1 MLIPAPK
8 KGVVMKPKYIKMFIT
23 VLLLVFNRCYPTY
36 QATKVDTDSLRI
48 GNYSDIQ
55 AKLFKSDNSIILFP
69 DGFNIDKKSIW
80 GTGIISDNSSF
91 KSSKQSIELP
101 LDSITAMITY
111 ENNTSGGRYFASFFL
126 GLTGVPLTLLSI
138 YCISCPKCCF
148 GSCPT
153 VYTYDG
159 EGYNLEVELFS
170 ECIARQI
177 EDNDIDLLK
186 QKIENDFL
194 KLKITNE
201 ALETHFI
208 NKFEVVVA
216 EHPIG
221 TELFPTMDNEL
232 LLISNSTPVT
242 FAISKNG
249 INLTDVLTK
258 DDNIF
263 YRSGVDKVNELR
275 TGPVFDWIDIKV
287 PTHKNSSTKMVM
299 KYRNTLLSTTLLYD
313 VVIGSQGAGGLEW
326 TNKMNNDHA
335 YASQFKMIY
344 DAFSGIKIKLFDSGV
359 WKEFGKFKDAGPLNW
374 KYIAAEL
381 PGSNSDSLFIRLEFI
396 PDNIMIDYIAFDTT
410 SSTGDNIETNII
422 YPVEVTDGNGN
433 KSDSLLIYVQ
443 NTDLDYLKTEP
454 GDSYYLDYKIPSK
467 NDCKQTFLIRSKGY
481 YNEWI
486 RGSWINNKNSRYTFN
501 LYDIKGTLSYLA
513 DSWIEN
519 SELLE
524 REFFH
529 SKFSLKEEK

>member
-1 MLIPAPK
+1 MKSKYTKIFIP
-8 KGVVMKPKYIKMFIT
+8 
-23 VLLLVFNRCYPTY
+23 LLLLPLIINQCYPTY
-36 QATKVDTDSLRI
+36 QATKIDPGSLQE
-48 GNYSDIQ
+48 GNYVDIQ
-55 AKLFKSDNSIILFP
+55 AKVFKSDNSIFLFP
-69 DGFNIDKKSIW
+69 DGFNVYDKHIS
-80 GTGIISDNSSF
+80 GDGIIEVNYSLKQ
-91 KSSKQSIELP
+91 KSKKIKLP
-101 LDSITAMITY
+101 LDSITAIITY
-111 ENNTSGGRYFASFFL
+111 EETTSGGRYFASFLLSFTAAPLTFL
-126 GLTGVPLTLLSI
+126 GI
-138 YCISCPKCCF
+138 YCIACPKCCF

-153 VYTYDG
+153 VYAYDG
-159 EGYNLEVELFS
+159 EEYNLEVELFS
-170 ECIARQI
+170 ECISRQI

-186 QKIENDFL
+186 QKIRDNTL

-221 TELFPTMDNEL
+221 TELFPSIANKL
-232 LLISNSTPVT
+232 LLLSRPTPITLAV
-242 FAISKNG
+242 SKNG

-263 YRSGVDKVNELR
+263 FRSGVDKVNELR
-275 TGPVFDWIDIKV
+275 NGPVFDWIDIKV
-287 PTHKNSSTKMVM
+287 PSNKNLPTKMLV

-313 VVIGSQGAGGLEW
+313 VVIGSQGVAGLEW
-326 TNKMNNDHA
+326 TNKMNNDSV

-344 DAFSGIKIKLFDSGV
+344 DAFSGIKIKLFDKGF

-381 PGSNSDSLFIRLEFI
+381 PESNSDTLLIRLEFI
-396 PDNIMIDYIAFDTT
+396 PDNFMIDYIAFDTT
-410 SSTGDNIETNII
+410 TSANIKIATELI

-433 KSDSLLIYVQ
+433 DSDSLLSYINNDDQY
-443 NTDLDYLKTEP
+443 YLKTDP
-454 GDSYYLDYKIPSK
+454 GDCYYLNYNIPK
-467 NDCKQTFLIRSKGY
+467 NNNCEQTFLIYSKGY

-486 RGSWINNKNSRYTFN
+486 RGSWINNKNDLYTFN
-501 LYDIKGTLSYLA
+501 LYDVKGTLRFLA